1 MRKFR
6 KVTATILAVMMMV
19 GTGMSGYKP
28 ANVSASQKE
37 SEYIIVTKNNK
48 AMKSIEEKYDTEI
61 EKQEQN
67 TDLLQDENVLVSKM
81 TAQEAD
87 VVSKDKKVVSVEK
100 NDMVS
105 ALEAGD
111 TAEIEN
117 EQNSDSEWN
126 LKSIHVDKADDSAS
140 SEKI

>member
-6 KVTATILAVMMMV
+6 KVTATILAVMMTV
-19 GTGMSGYKP
+19 GTGMFGYKP

-48 AMKSIEEKYDTEI
+48 AMKSVEEKYDTKI

-87 VVSKDKKVVSVEK
+87 VVSRDKKSCFCRKE
-100 NDMVS
+100 
-105 ALEAGD
+105 
-111 TAEIEN
+111 
-117 EQNSDSEWN
+117 
-126 LKSIHVDKADDSAS
+126 
-140 SEKI
+140 

>member
-1 MRKFR
+1 
-6 KVTATILAVMMMV
+6 
-19 GTGMSGYKP
+19 
-28 ANVSASQKE
+28 
-37 SEYIIVTKNNK
+37 
-48 AMKSIEEKYDTEI
+48 
-61 EKQEQN
+61 
-67 TDLLQDENVLVSKM
+67 M

-87 VVSKDKKVVSVEK
+87 VVSRDKKVVSVEK

-126 LKSIHVDKADDSAS
+126 LKSIHVDKADDSRRVRCKRKS
-140 SEKI
+140 KFNRR